1 MNKPLIAM
9 LISGTYHSD
18 STIVHVLHRY
28 ICIVYMYLGIETYFL
43 DTIVFLYIL
52 LLLLL
57 LLLLYFILSL
67 RISASCPV

>member
-57 LLLLYFILSL
+57 YFILSL

>member
-57 LLLLYFILSL
+57 LLYFILSL